1 MNKKMQNFQA
11 RESKSARLQSTEKT
25 LEIRLQSITPLPEK
39 HISVSTEFL
48 GGRFDIKA

>member
-1 MNKKMQNFQA
+1 M
-11 RESKSARLQSTEKT
+11 ESFKTETLKSLRLQSTEKT
-25 LEIRLQSITPLPEK
+25 LQVRLQSMTPTPEK